1 MIENQS
7 IIDKQ
12 IQLETRLAR
21 VEIGTVHIQDDIKE
35 IKTSLRWL
43 TGIIFSINSTILGV
57 VTKGFGLF

>member
-7 IIDKQ
+7 IIDKK

-35 IKTSLRWL
+35 IKTSLRWI

-57 VTKGFGLF
+57 VTKGFGIL

>member
-21 VEIGTVHIQDDIKE
+21 VEASTIHIQDDVKDIKN
-35 IKTSLRWL
+35 SLRWL

-57 VTKGFGLF
+57 VTKGFGIL